1 MKRPRLLFLT
11 SRFPYPLEKGD
22 KLRAFHLIRHLS
34 NHFDI
39 CLFAINEETPR
50 ASWVKEVSPYCIA
63 IKTVVISKFQS
74 LRSMLL
80 RHHIPFQSA
89 YFYSDAAQQSL
100 NEFVKEY
107 QPDVVFCHLLR
118 MSEYAKRLN
127 IEPKVLDYMDAFSKG
142 MERMQSTSSWWLK
155 IPSRIEEKRLLKY
168 EEEIFDRFQYHI
180 IISEQDRAHIPH
192 PERERIDIIPNGVDF
207 EYFAPTAAEK
217 TFDLLFN
224 GHMSY
229 PPNIASALYTANE
242 IFPLLRTI
250 DKNITLHIAGADPV
264 QKIKDLNG
272 GGITVTGWVDD
283 IRTVYSSSRILVA
296 PMVISIGLQNKILQA
311 MAMKIPC
318 VISAMA
324 NNALGAE
331 HNKQVLVANTPEEY
345 CRYIQQLLNDKDF
358 YRNIAES
365 AYQFVKSRFTWEEN
379 TEKIT
384 RVIHAL
390 LQEKNDQ

>member
-1 MKRPRLLFLT
+1 M
-11 SRFPYPLEKGD
+11 
-22 KLRAFHLIRHLS
+22 
-34 NHFDI
+34 
-39 CLFAINEETPR
+39 
-50 ASWVKEVSPYCIA
+50 
-63 IKTVVISKFQS
+63 
-74 LRSMLL
+74 
-80 RHHIPFQSA
+80 
-89 YFYSDAAQQSL
+89 
-100 NEFVKEY
+100 
-107 QPDVVFCHLLR
+107 
-118 MSEYAKRLN
+118 
-127 IEPKVLDYMDAFSKG
+127 
-142 MERMQSTSSWWLK
+142 
-155 IPSRIEEKRLLKY
+155 
-168 EEEIFDRFQYHI
+168 
-180 IISEQDRAHIPH
+180 
-192 PERERIDIIPNGVDF
+192 
-207 EYFAPTAAEK
+207 
-217 TFDLLFN
+217 
-224 GHMSY
+224 
-229 PPNIASALYTANE
+229 
-242 IFPLLRTI
+242 
-250 DKNITLHIAGADPV
+250 
-264 QKIKDLNG
+264 NG